1 VYEFEMID
9 TMWRCSKEA
18 AFLRTLLRARLEW
31 NEDLFADNVYW
42 WNQVRVGTPR
52 GGPFFVIQ

>member
-1 VYEFEMID
+1 MID

-31 NEDLFADNVYW
+31 NEDLFADHVYW
-42 WNQVRVGTPR
+42 WNQVRVATPR
-52 GGPFFVIQ
+52 GGPFFVTQ